1 MRTLIAL
8 ALVLAACGR
17 DDRTEA
23 PATNDATRSAQRG
36 PDPLVLRVARSGGP
50 ARVYSYPRLDSTI
63 WSSAARVPAPSRVLA
78 FDPETGLLA
87 LVDRNGL
94 PVRLD
99 FRLGEVATVT
109 RARLTSLAS
118 SDGSAIYG
126 IAADGSVSRLTPS
139 GTSGAWPYKPPRPA
153 REVFPQP
160 DGSLVVVTE
169 SGGGWVLSRI
179 RPPDTEVLD
188 TVSVP
193 VARQTVRTAVGD
205 RLYFTVDTGLIG
217 VRSRDLAPVPA
228 VRFRTAVRDVVPTPS
243 GDRIYVITDSSAEI
257 AVVDRYREAV
267 ARRIELPGIVRELRM
282 DPLGRFLLARPRY
295 GDSVWVVAISA
306 DRVTG
311 AVPTAWRDDLPAI
324 APDGTVALVQDRDV
338 VFADAVTLEQTQRA
352 RGGAGDFW
360 YFFFW
365 NGFRPRDPGL
375 DEPVRFPADTVTDS
389 AAPDSAPF
397 SGQSPD
403 SAFPSLPPSPT
414 SSTIELPLRSGIA
427 DARITEPRSIPRRSA
442 ANPGFYVQLAALLSE
457 SRAREIAAGVMVD
470 GAPARVITASQ
481 AGTPIHRVV
490 FGPFAS
496 RARAQSV
503 GEASR
508 RQFWIYEEL
517 P

>member
-23 PATNDATRSAQRG
+23 PAANDATRSAQRG
-36 PDPLVLRVARSGGP
+36 PDPLVLRVARGGGT
-50 ARVYSYPRLDSTI
+50 ARVYRYPQLDTTV
-63 WSSAARVPAPSRVLA
+63 WSSAARVPGPARVLA

-94 PVRLD
+94 PARLD
-99 FRLGEVATVT
+99 FRLGEVSTVT

-160 DGSLVVVTE
+160 DGSLVLVAE
-169 SGGGWVLSRI
+169 SGDGWSLTRI
-179 RPPDTEVLD
+179 RPPETEVLD
-188 TVSVP
+188 TASVP
-193 VARQTVRTAVGD
+193 RARQTVPTSVGD
-205 RLYFTVDTGLIG
+205 RIYFTVDTGLIG

-257 AVVDRYREAV
+257 SVVDRYREAV
-267 ARRIELPGIVRELRM
+267 ARTIELPGIVRELRM
-282 DPLGRFLLARPRY
+282 DPLGRFLLARPRH
-295 GDSVWVVAISA
+295 GDSVWVVAIST
-306 DRVTG
+306 DRVIG
-311 AVPTAWRDDLPAI
+311 AVPTTWRDDLPAI
-324 APDGTVALVQDRDV
+324 APDGAIALVQGQDV
-338 VFADAVTLEQTQRA
+338 VFADAETLEPTQRA

-375 DEPVRFPADTVTDS
+375 DEPVRFPVDTIADS
-389 AAPDSAPF
+389 AATDSAPF

-403 SAFPSLPPSPT
+403 SAFPSPPPPQST
-414 SSTIELPLRSGIA
+414 SIELPLRSGVA
-427 DARITEPRSIPRRSA
+427 DARVTGPRPAPRRKA
-442 ANPGFYVQLAALLSE
+442 ENPGYYVQLAALLSE
-457 SRAREIAAGVMVD
+457 SRAQEIAAAVRVD
-470 GAPARVITASQ
+470 GERARVLTGTQ

-503 GEASR
+503 GEATR